1 MNKSE
6 IKELYGVMFT
16 DFPDIV
22 TIQDMQKML
31 GISRHLAYDLINDGS
46 VNGRMIGHTYKIPK
60 ISIINYVLSAGAA

>member
-31 GISRHLAYDLINDGS
+31 GISRHLAYNLINDGS
-46 VNGRMIGHTYKIPK
+46 VNGQMIGHTYKIPK